1 MRFLL
6 TRDPKEFAAQATPFL
21 SGRVDCNVLMTVLMN
36 VLDGVYPRSSP
47 LFAYGLEDGGAVGF
61 AAVRTPPWSL
71 ISSPLDP
78 SLAPRLLETWVKDDP
93 ELPGVSGQPST
104 AQGIAAA
111 WTALTGAPTHCT
123 MREAMHVL
131 RTVIDPSRPAPGD
144 LRLARGSER
153 DLMVDWTRKFVYEAS
168 LVVGDHAAAMV
179 DARLDRDRLL
189 VWDHCGPVSMVGIAQ
204 EVAGVVRIG
213 PVYTPPGKR
222 RRGYAG
228 AATAAAS
235 QIMLDRGHP
244 ICCLYTDA
252 SNPTSN
258 HIYQEIGYELVD
270 EVEEYWFQS
279 ADRP

>member
-1 MRFLL
+1 VRFLL

-21 SGRVDCNVLMTVLMN
+21 SGRVECNVLMTVLMN

-47 LFAYGLEDGGAVGF
+47 LFAYGLDDGGAVGY

-71 ISSPLDP
+71 ISSALDP
-78 SLAPRLLETWVKDDP
+78 YLAPRLLEMWVKDDP
-93 ELPGVSGQPST
+93 ELPGVSGQPTT

-131 RTVIDPSRPAPGD
+131 RTVIDPSRPAPGH

-153 DLMVDWTRKFVYEAS
+153 DLMVEWTRKFVYEAG

-189 VWDHCGPVSMVGIAQ
+189 VWDHHGPVSMVGIAQ
-204 EVAGVVRIG
+204 EVARLVRIG
-213 PVYTPPGKR
+213 PVYTPPELR
-222 RRGYAG
+222 RRGFASSAVAETSRRALARG
-228 AATAAAS
+228 ARECALFADLA
-235 QIMLDRGHP
+235 
-244 ICCLYTDA
+244 
-252 SNPTSN
+252 NPTSN
-258 HIYQEIGYELVD
+258 KIYAEVGFRRFVD
-270 EVEEYWFQS
+270 WEEHSFS
-279 ADRP
+279 RP